1 MNYIPRKIDKE
12 LHKWKIEKKRKPLLV
27 RGARQVGKTKTIRE
41 FGTTFKNYL
50 EVNFEENPSVK
61 SLFEGDLS
69 PTGICESLSAI
80 YKTTIIPGETLLF
93 FDEIQYCP
101 NAIASLRY
109 FYEKMPELHLIS
121 AGSLL
126 EFALSE
132 IPTFGVGRIRS
143 IFLYPLSFSEFLS
156 GKGEERLL
164 SILKKAS
171 VEEPLPDAI
180 HHKLLSLVRKFMLI
194 GGMPQVAAEYI
205 ESGDLN
211 KCQSLLIDLIVAF
224 RTDFAKYKKRFSVSL
239 LQEVFQ
245 SVIAQAGG
253 KFVYSAGSVNA
264 HHATIKTAL
273 ALLITAGLV
282 IPVTHTSANGLPLG
296 AEANPKRQKM
306 LLLDTGLF
314 QKAKGLDLSTF
325 LTTTDFEVINKGGL
339 AEQFVGLELIK
350 ASSGYEPPELFY
362 WHREAKSS
370 NAEVDFVIQSGG
382 KIVPVEVKSG
392 HKGSMRSLHIFM
404 EEKKSGRGIRI
415 STENFSRYGAVETI
429 PLYAVESVVGIL

>member
-1 MNYIPRKIDKE
+1 MKYIPRKIDSE
-12 LHKWKIEKKRKPLLV
+12 LLKWKEENDHKPLLI

-41 FGTTFKNYL
+41 FGKTFENFI
-50 EVNFEENPSVK
+50 EVNFEESPSVR

-69 PTGICESLSAI
+69 PAGICENLSAI
-80 YKTTIIPGETLLF
+80 YRTAIIPGKTLLF
-93 FDEIQYCP
+93 FDEIQSCQ

-109 FYEKMPELHLIS
+109 FYEKMPGLHLIS

-143 IFLYPLSFSEFLS
+143 LFLYPLGFSEFLI
-156 GKGEERLL
+156 GMGEENLL
-164 SILKKAS
+164 GILEKAS
-171 VEEPLPDAI
+171 SEAPLPDAV
-180 HHKLLSLVRKFMLI
+180 HQKLLGLVRKFMLV
-194 GGMPQVAAEYI
+194 GGMPQAAAEYI
-205 ESGDLN
+205 ESGDIN
-211 KCQSLLIDLIVAF
+211 KCQALLTDLTVAF
-224 RTDFAKYKKRFSVSL
+224 RTDFAKYKKRFNVSL

-253 KFVYSAGSVNA
+253 KFVYSAGSANA
-264 HHATIKTAL
+264 NHSQIKTAL
-273 ALLITAGLV
+273 SLLITAGLV
-282 IPVTHTSANGLPLG
+282 IPVTHTAANGLPLG

-314 QKAKGLDLSTF
+314 QRAMGLDLSEF
-325 LTTTDFEVINKGGL
+325 LTTTDFEVINKGNL

-350 ASSGYEPPELFY
+350 TASCYEPPELFY

-370 NAEVDFVIQSGG
+370 NAEVDFVIRAGG

-392 HKGSMRSLHIFM
+392 GKGSMKSLHIFM
-404 EEKKSGRGIRI
+404 KEKKCERGIRF
-415 STENFSRYGAVETI
+415 SAENFSRYGAVETI
-429 PLYAVESVVGIL
+429 PLYAVESIRKIS